1 MKAQQINRI
10 VNALYPYFSNYVL
23 YAPYV
28 VGEDKEFECYPVTE
42 FKLSF
47 LRRNQKFE
55 VLIKTGSTKDAPL
68 ELKHLNRFLSSHYEH
83 SPFNVLVGE
92 TNEDAA
98 HVNSFVL
105 SHHIGSIQHVIT
117 EIRSENINNA
127 GNLICFHFV
136 SSFCMNKSL
145 SVGLQDR
152 NCP

>member
-1 MKAQQINRI
+1 MKANQITRI
-10 VNALYPYFSNYVL
+10 VNALAPYFNNYVL

-68 ELKHLNRFLSSHYEH
+68 ELKHLIKFLSSHQEQ

-92 TNEDAA
+92 THEDAA
-98 HVNSFVL
+98 HVNSFILVP
-105 SHHIGSIQHVIT
+105 SRQMI
-117 EIRSENINNA
+117 
-127 GNLICFHFV
+127 LIKDYDF
-136 SSFCMNKSL
+136 SL
-145 SVGLQDR
+145 TKLIEEYDDAIMIL
-152 NCP
+152 

>member
-1 MKAQQINRI
+1 MKANQITRI
-10 VNALYPYFSNYVL
+10 VNALAPYFNNYVL

-68 ELKHLNRFLSSHYEH
+68 ELQDLIDFLTSHPLESS
-83 SPFNVLVGE
+83 FNVLVGE
-92 TNEDAA
+92 TNEDAS

-105 SHHIGSIQHVIT
+105 IPSRQMILFKDYDFSL
-117 EIRSENINNA
+117 NK
-127 GNLICFHFV
+127 LIEEYEDAI
-136 SSFCMNKSL
+136 MIL
-145 SVGLQDR
+145 
-152 NCP
+152 

>member
-1 MKAQQINRI
+1 MKSDQITRI
-10 VNALYPYFSNYVL
+10 VNVLAPYFSNYVL

-42 FKLSF
+42 FKLSYI
-47 LRRNQKFE
+47 RRNQKFE

-68 ELKHLNRFLSSHYEH
+68 ELKHLIKFLSSHQEQ

-105 SHHIGSIQHVIT
+105 VPSRQMI
-117 EIRSENINNA
+117 
-127 GNLICFHFV
+127 LIKDYDF
-136 SSFCMNKSL
+136 SLNKL
-145 SVGLQDR
+145 IEEYEDAIMIL
-152 NCP
+152 